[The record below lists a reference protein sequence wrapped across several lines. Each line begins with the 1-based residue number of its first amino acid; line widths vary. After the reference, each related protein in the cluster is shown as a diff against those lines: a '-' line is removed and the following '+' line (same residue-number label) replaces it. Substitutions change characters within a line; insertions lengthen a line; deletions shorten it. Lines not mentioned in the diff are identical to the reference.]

1 MASAEDTSA
10 VIERI
15 EARAS
20 DFEGTLGVAAR
31 RLGGGNG
38 DAIFYNADVVFP
50 TASTM
55 KEVFLYELL
64 RQVDSGK
71 VSLEQRV
78 TFEDRHRVPGS
89 GVLQDLDAG
98 TSLTV
103 KDLATLMIVL
113 SDNTATDM
121 VYDLVGRAEVAGAI
135 ASLGMPHTYLPIDT
149 WEILAGLHNLD
160 PHDPA
165 LTYERLKESLS
176 ASPSPDGNAALAET
190 PANNI
195 STPRDFLRLNEAIAA
210 GEGLSAGARDGVLDI
225 LLRQK
230 LNSRIP
236 EQLPFGTRVAHKTG
250 SVRGVAN
257 DIGVVYAGEVTY
269 AIALMSKGSPSSVAS
284 DRTLSDVSKL
294 IYEAFVGPVTDT
306 P

>member
-1 MASAEDTSA
+1 MAGSIDTQA
-10 VIERI
+10 ATERI
-15 EARAS
+15 KARAS
-20 DFEGTLGVAAR
+20 DFEGTVGVAAR
-31 RLGGGNG
+31 RLDTG
-38 DAIFYNADVVFP
+38 DEILYNADTVFP

-55 KEVFLYELL
+55 KEVFLYELF
-64 RQVDSGK
+64 RQVDAGK
-71 VSLEQRV
+71 VKLDQRI

-98 TSLTV
+98 VSLTV

-121 VYDLVGRAEVAGAI
+121 VYDLIGREAVADAI
-135 ASLGMPHTYLPIDT
+135 ASLGMSNTYLPIDT

-160 PHDPA
+160 PHDPS
-165 LTYERLKESLS
+165 LTYERLKQSLS
-176 ASPSPDGNAALAET
+176 SSPSPWGNAALAET
-190 PANNI
+190 PENNI
-195 STPRDFLRLNEAIAA
+195 STPRDYLRLNEAIEK
-210 GEGLSAGARDGVLDI
+210 GEGLSAAAREGVLDI
-225 LLRQK
+225 LKRQK

-236 EQLPFGTRVAHKTG
+236 EQLPFGTKVAHKTG

-257 DIGVVYAGEVTY
+257 DVGIVYAGDVTY

-284 DRTLSDVSKL
+284 ERTLSDISKL
-294 IYEAFVGPVTDT
+294 IYEAFVGPITET